1 MKKYLLTLCLTMLA
15 VVTSWAQTNGWG
27 IDISQAP
34 VYVEFHQRQYD
45 TNQAKPW
52 IRNFTI
58 TTPASHGTIAVEAV
72 VANTGYATAE
82 VAPKA
87 GGAENEYTV
96 TFSPVAI
103 GITSAYIQIKENGTV
118 VSKTEATP
126 IEVNVYDMD
135 LARSITNPGAQ
146 NVQKGK
152 TLELPINITP
162 ASATL
167 AATSS
172 NAKVSA
178 SYDKTTNIL
187 TIDATDASVNTGDK
201 TTITLTPADGSKD
214 RSGNTVNP
222 VSFEVTV
229 VKPEFPITYSSLS
242 RDFHVGETW
251 TSPLEAPVGST
262 YTVSYTR
269 KQVVGYPADV
279 IEIQNN
285 TTDPI
290 KASLTAK
297 KVGRSQVYAV
307 ITPTGTS
314 EEAYSPWIRTLDI
327 TVSYALMQPIL
338 TVTPSA
344 DKKTWTPTL
353 TVNLD
358 PTPNAVINPTDY
370 TVEYSVEGALPES
383 VEVDED
389 GVVTIKNSET
399 TQAFYLVATVTPT
412 NSANCLGGTARALIK
427 IQGSVTGAY
436 LEKQADGTTWIAYL
450 ASPEETLDNIV
461 AKFEV
466 RSKYAGDEGKTPWAL
481 LENLRQNGEVINV
494 SGSIN
499 TFNIAQLAHAM
510 GVDEGATTIT
520 GAMKTLDMSGCHMD
534 GAFTMDQFPVNGVKV
549 EYRNTEGTVVYTDD
563 SRMGKHL
570 SFKNVKSFT
579 FPKPDPEYTVLPAGM
594 NRFFGDSNDPSHNNI
609 ETLVIPE
616 GWTEVPA
623 EFSGHNASNN
633 TAWQK
638 LTTLKLANSVQKIGA
653 YAFSGMQVEVLTMPY
668 NIHRIDH
675 HAFDPADKL
684 QDVYF
689 VGPAPEFVHTFAFA
703 GNIQMCNN
711 TVHDGGLQGKI
722 DPEITRFEYY
732 VGNPKVLACLLH
744 FPEQYRAYY
753 TDVTRE
759 YKRLT
764 DEEVAKHADKYW
776 GDAKYSKGW
785 KMYMPEGWT
794 TAFLTAV
801 KNRSDKNP
809 NAYVKDDGMNYGA
822 KDAYYGLDMIWPSQD
837 QMSTGYA
844 IAQAGYQWSGQPL
857 RTADQYN
864 PNATYAPSATD
875 QYGTLVDRRGLYQ
888 FIVAMSNA
896 DIDITFEKDKWY
908 TIAVPFNMTVEDIK
922 KVFGPDTQVCR
933 FSKVTRITDGEDK
946 QIKLEFRNSVMGDIT
961 GTKYNGTSYN
971 HAKDNSDAEAIYKGD
986 NITGI
991 LHHFPYMIRPTGT
1004 TENEYVQFYEG
1015 KYHFDALDFPR
1026 ITGTLHTD
1034 VIKPTNE
1041 AGTVTADIDYTFA
1054 PILSTTKIKTNSYVL
1069 VEKDGH
1075 HKYAF
1080 YKGKLEGGKYVPGG
1094 SANQNTS
1101 YVQMTEADG
1110 KSDYE
1115 LFFQSVDPNA
1125 PQIAGAKMFSFFG
1138 DDEDDAPTA
1147 IEKVV
1152 IVCGQDGIE
1161 DNIVYTIN
1169 GVRVNGDYLP
1179 AGIYIK
1185 NGKKFIVK

>member
-1 MKKYLLTLCLTMLA
+1 MKKYLLTLCLTIISFVA
-15 VVTSWAQTNGWG
+15 TWAQTNGWG

-34 VYVEFHQRQYD
+34 IYVELHQRQYD

-72 VANTGYATAE
+72 VANTGYATAA
-82 VAPKA
+82 VVQKA

-103 GITSAYIQIKENGTV
+103 GITSAYIQIKEGETV
-118 VSKTEATP
+118 VSSTEATKM
-126 IEVNVYDMD
+126 EVNVYDMD

-172 NAKVSA
+172 NAKISA

-242 RDFHVGETW
+242 RDFRVGETW
-251 TSPLEAPVGST
+251 TSPLEVPAGST
-262 YTVSYTR
+262 YTVSYTI
-269 KQVVGYPADV
+269 KQVVGNPSDV
-279 IEIQNN
+279 ISIDNKTN
-285 TTDPI
+285 L
-290 KASLTAK
+290 KATLTAN
-297 KVGRSQVYAV
+297 KVGHTQIYAV

-314 EEAYSPWIRTLDI
+314 AETYSPWIRTLDVAV
-327 TVSYALMQPIL
+327 THALMQPIL

-358 PTPNAVINPTDY
+358 PNPNAVINASDY
-370 TVEYSVEGALPES
+370 KVEFSVEGALPES
-383 VEVDED
+383 VEVDEY

-427 IQGSVTGAY
+427 IQGSVSGAY

-481 LENLRQNGEVINV
+481 LEDLRQNGEVINV

-609 ETLVIPE
+609 ETLIIPE

-638 LTTLKLANSVQKIGA
+638 LKNLKLANSIQKIGA

-837 QMSTGYA
+837 QMSTGFA

-857 RTADQYN
+857 RTADQYD
-864 PNATYAPSATD
+864 PTATYEN
-875 QYGTLVDRRGLYQ
+875 GGVDRRGLYQ
-888 FIVAMSNA
+888 FIVGMGNA

-908 TIAVPFNMTVEDIK
+908 TIAVPFNMTVDQIK
-922 KVFGPDTQVCR
+922 MVFGPQTQVCR
-933 FSKVTRITDGEDK
+933 FSKVTRQTEQGNK
-946 QIKLEFRNSVMGDIT
+946 LIKLEFRKSVMGDVSDSKYD
-961 GTKYNGTSYN
+961 GTTYN
-971 HAKDNSDAEAIYKGD
+971 HAKDESPAESIYKGD

-1004 TENEYVQFYEG
+1004 TENEYVQFYDG
-1015 KYHFDALDFPR
+1015 RYHFNALDFKR
-1026 ITGTLHTD
+1026 LSGTLHPE
-1034 VIKPTNE
+1034 VLKPTNE
-1041 AGTVTADIDYTFA
+1041 AGTVTANIEYTFA
-1054 PILSTTKIKTNSYVL
+1054 PILSETKIKPNSYML
-1069 VEKDGH
+1069 TKKDGV

-1080 YKGKLEGGKYVPGG
+1080 YKGVQSGSEYVAGGK
-1094 SANQNTS
+1094 ANQNTA
-1101 YVQMTEADG
+1101 YVQLSDADG
-1110 KSDYE
+1110 KSDYDT
-1115 LFFQSVDPNA
+1115 FFA
-1125 PQIAGAKMFSFFG
+1125 PGALQAKVYTFFA

-1147 IEKVV
+1147 VEKVV

-1169 GVRVNGDYLP
+1169 GVRVNADNLP